1 MPSTSPK
8 RPRTLI
14 RFDLAAI
21 LKPEELAK
29 CEEAAKQAGAKTL
42 TEHFLN
48 LTLRLP
54 ENRQAA

>member
-1 MPSTSPK
+1 MPTTPK
-8 RPRTLI
+8 RTLI

-29 CEEAAKQAGAKTL
+29 FEEAAKQAGAKTL

-54 ENRQAA
+54 ENRKAA